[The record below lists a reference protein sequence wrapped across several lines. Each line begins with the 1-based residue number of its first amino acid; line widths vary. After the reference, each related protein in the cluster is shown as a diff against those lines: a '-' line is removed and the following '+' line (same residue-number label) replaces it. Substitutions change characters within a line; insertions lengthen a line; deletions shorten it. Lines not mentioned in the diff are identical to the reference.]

1 MVVNRAGQVVADG
14 SNHVVANFDPT
25 WHGEMEAIRNACA
38 KLKSSKLDGCIL
50 YTSSEPCPM
59 CLAAAYWACLDGI
72 VYGATVA
79 DSKRYGGFDDGFIYE
94 QIARPAARPH
104 HARNADPPRRRTQG
118 VEGICRTASQGFR
131 LTAGLKCI
139 FEIAV
144 HSTPGIQ

>member
-14 SNHVVANFDPT
+14 SNRVVANFDPT

-59 CLAAAYWACLDGI
+59 CLAASYWAGLDGI

-79 DSKRYGGFDDGFIYE
+79 DSNRYGGFDDGFIYE
-94 QIARPAARPH
+94 QIAKPAARHTMPEMQILREDALNVWKEYA
-104 HARNADPPRRRTQG
+104 ARP
-118 VEGICRTASQGFR
+118 
-131 LTAGLKCI
+131 L
-139 FEIAV
+139 
-144 HSTPGIQ
+144 